1 MYDASCSSKSP
12 QIGRPARK
20 STENPLIQHGPVLE
34 GGRSVIEYHYKD
46 VLPVMVDA
54 AWLLL
59 DVSEKPELEV
69 VK

>member
-1 MYDASCSSKSP
+1 MAPFSLISLQGEPSNGFRTL
-12 QIGRPARK
+12 IG
-20 STENPLIQHGPVLE
+20 SGITN

-54 AWLLL
+54 AWVLL

>member
-1 MYDASCSSKSP
+1 M
-12 QIGRPARK
+12 
-20 STENPLIQHGPVLE
+20 E

-46 VLPVMVDA
+46 VLPIMVDA

-59 DVSEKPELEV
+59 DVSEKPELDV